1 MNEKNNCCDKKE
13 EKKKDRGFL
22 AGILYGILPH
32 SFCIAFI
39 VFTIIGTTAAT
50 ALLKPLLLNPY
61 FFYFLIGLSLIFAT
75 TSAIIYLKR
84 NGELSFQGTKNK
96 WKYLSLLYGIT
107 IFVNLILFMV
117 VFPTVTNLDLKAS
130 VGEAAINN
138 QNNLSSITLEV
149 AISCSGHAPLITGE
163 LKKIN
168 GVESVNFSLPDKFE
182 VKYDLTKTSKEEIIS
197 LEIFKTYKAKVL

>member
-1 MNEKNNCCDKKE
+1 MNEKNNCCEKKE

-39 VFTIIGTTAAT
+39 VFTIIGTTAVT

-75 TSAIIYLKR
+75 ISAIIYLKR
-84 NGELSFQGTKNK
+84 NGKLSFQGVKNK
-96 WKYLSLLYGIT
+96 WKYLSLLYGTT
-107 IFVNLILFMV
+107 IFVNLILFMF
-117 VFPTVTNLDLKAS
+117 VFPTVTNLNLKAS
-130 VGEAAINN
+130 AGEAIINN

-149 AISCSGHAPLITGE
+149 AIPCSGHALLITDE

-182 VKYDLTKTSKEEIIS
+182 VEYDSTKTSKEGIIS